1 MDPTPTLEVQKPLCS
16 AGLYKKLYSKCFD
29 IIKNY
34 IKEEKMT
41 IRKYYDMK
49 TLNLFHFCC
58 DYFLRY

>member
-1 MDPTPTLEVQKPLCS
+1 MDPPPHPTPTLEVQKPLCS
-16 AGLYKKLYSKCFD
+16 AGLYKKFYSKCFD

-49 TLNLFHFCC
+49 TH
-58 DYFLRY
+58 

>member
-1 MDPTPTLEVQKPLCS
+1 MEPPPTLEVQKPLCS
-16 AGLYKKLYSKCFD
+16 AGLYKKFNSKCFD

-49 TLNLFHFCC
+49 TC
-58 DYFLRY
+58 